1 MELEH
6 EPDVSVPKLDHVGI
20 AHRRDLSIRHVD
32 GTGVRSIEGAEQV
45 QQRALANARCADD
58 RQHLALR
65 HLEIEIAEHVNA
77 LAADDE
83 RFVESGDVYK
93 GHGRLVIRRV
103 DTQHY
108 SNRRACTG
116 SRRDAWR
123 DG

>member
-1 MELEH
+1 
-6 EPDVSVPKLDHVGI
+6 
-20 AHRRDLSIRHVD
+20 
-32 GTGVRSIEGAEQV
+32 
-45 QQRALANARCADD
+45 
-58 RQHLALR
+58 
-65 HLEIEIAEHVNA
+65 

-83 RFVESGDVYK
+83 RFVESGDRYQ
-93 GHGRLVIRRV
+93 GYRRLAIRRV